1 MKNWMAP
8 KRLAITAA
16 ISMLATAAYS
26 QTASVENT
34 EAAQVPPPAAVSSL
48 TIKRIY
54 FGPGGNTMAGQQL
67 NTNNAIR
74 DQFRI
79 LQRRWIRVD
88 VSTVGQTFLCP
99 VGQWAWIAE
108 YGDDGPR
115 TYFTII
121 CAAKP

>member
-1 MKNWMAP
+1 MKYQMAP
-8 KRLAITAA
+8 KSLAITVA
-16 ISMLATAAYS
+16 ISMLATVAYS
-26 QTASVENT
+26 QTASVESP
-34 EAAQVPPPAAVSSL
+34 EAALVPPPAAVSSL
-48 TIKRIY
+48 TVKRIY

-74 DQFRI
+74 DQFRV
-79 LQRRWIRVD
+79 LQRRWIKVD
-88 VSTVGQTFLCP
+88 VSTVGQTLLCP
-99 VGQWAWIAE
+99 VGQWAWISE